1 MTVRK
6 LIRQKGDFVPVIRSD
21 VKLQDVIDQLEVDNA
36 GALVVTDD
44 NQTIL
49 GIISERDIARGLKTY
64 GRDVLDKPVR
74 ELMIHDVITCDIS
87 EPLNRILELMD
98 EHQIHYV
105 PITERGSLCGII
117 NMLDLTKYRLAEI
130 ELEAEALKSYV
141 VGSG

>member
-21 VKLQDVIDQLEVDNA
+21 VKLQEVIDQLEVDNA

-49 GIISERDIARGLKTY
+49 GIISERDIARGLKAY
-64 GRDVLDKPVR
+64 GRDVLDKPVH
-74 ELMIHDVITCDIS
+74 ELMTHDVITCDIS

-98 EHQIHYV
+98 VHQIHYV
-105 PITERGSLCGII
+105 PITARGSLCGII